1 MKLFTV
7 KAPLGCLSLFRR
19 FMERIDIFKDPFYA
33 EERQL
38 LLLESI
44 WNFRPK
50 LAETTLDIRRT
61 KEGKPYL
68 VSARSGRK
76 VSGIHFSISHS
87 GGLWGCVVS
96 DGPCGLDLQ
105 KMRPAAFEALA
116 KRFFFPEE
124 SRYVKEAGLQGFYEI
139 WTRREALA
147 KYTGL
152 GFFGMSEIRP
162 CLVDK
167 DGNPAAGVIWNGKM
181 VSFKKIPV
189 PEGYLAVWCH
199 EEGEEE

>member
-1 MKLFTV
+1 
-7 KAPLGCLSLFRR
+7 
-19 FMERIDIFKDPFYA
+19 MERIDIFKDPFYE
-33 EERQL
+33 EERQQL
-38 LLLESI
+38 LMESI

-50 LAETTLDIRRT
+50 LADTALDIRRT
-61 KEGKPYL
+61 KKGKPYL

-87 GGLWGCVVS
+87 GELWSCVVS

-124 SRYVKEAGLQGFYEI
+124 SRYIKEAGLRGFYEI
-139 WTRREALA
+139 WTRREALS

-152 GFFGMSEIRP
+152 LDAEG
-162 CLVDK
+162 K
-167 DGNPAAGVIWNGKM
+167 PAAAVRWKDRWVVFEEIK
-181 VSFKKIPV
+181 V
-189 PEGYLAVWCH
+189 PDGYLAVWCH
-199 EEGEEE
+199 EEEATE

>member
-1 MKLFTV
+1 
-7 KAPLGCLSLFRR
+7 
-19 FMERIDIFKDPFYA
+19 MERIDIFKDPFYE
-33 EERQL
+33 EERQQL
-38 LLLESI
+38 LMESI

-50 LAETTLDIRRT
+50 LADTALDIRRT

-87 GGLWGCVVS
+87 DGLWSCVVS
-96 DGPCGLDLQ
+96 DSPCGLDLQ

-124 SRYVKEAGLQGFYEI
+124 SRYIKEAGLQGFYEI

-152 GFFGMSEIRP
+152 GFFGMSAQRP
-162 CLVDK
+162 CLLDAEGK
-167 DGNPAAGVIWNGKM
+167 PAAAVRWKDRWVVFEEIK
-181 VSFKKIPV
+181 V
-189 PEGYLAVWCH
+189 PDGYLAVWCH
-199 EEGEEE
+199 EGEMTE